1 MIKKALT
8 KPKTLHELYNLLYHS
23 HTMHS
28 LKIELDFLIQIGS
41 VILENNLYRL
51 KQFSYI
57 CKRKLLWSRQLII
70 IYRIFCKKI
79 LDLSD
84 AEFAVFYFK
93 INDMH
98 VGILEMARQ
107 IMVAN
112 KWIKPRT
119 KLDKSLL
126 EIETGSPVEAVC
138 IIMDIQRGTFY
149 TPNKFNFKKKKNK

>member
-1 MIKKALT
+1 
-8 KPKTLHELYNLLYHS
+8 
-23 HTMHS
+23 
-28 LKIELDFLIQIGS
+28 
-41 VILENNLYRL
+41 
-51 KQFSYI
+51 
-57 CKRKLLWSRQLII
+57 
-70 IYRIFCKKI
+70 
-79 LDLSD
+79 
-84 AEFAVFYFK
+84 
-93 INDMH
+93 MH